1 MFSLLLILSCYPN
14 PYFEGC
20 SWRLY
25 NFGQLFIIVCVNG
38 FFCTLTFILL
48 LAIMFSFDSAYYQ
61 FNFPILERLHCLM
74 AMFFY
79 VLAIG
84 ILVCTNTAQTFST
97 VWLADL
103 IALFSTLLAYSY
115 DYWRRRKMDEMLISS
130 SQRIVV

>member
-1 MFSLLLILSCYPN
+1 
-14 PYFEGC
+14 
-20 SWRLY
+20 
-25 NFGQLFIIVCVNG
+25 
-38 FFCTLTFILL
+38 
-48 LAIMFSFDSAYYQ
+48 MFSFPDAYYQ

-103 IALFSTLLAYSY
+103 IALFSALLAYSY
-115 DYWRRRKMDEMLISS
+115 DYWRRRKDEMIMPI